1 MSAAFRAQDKLA
13 LLLALVPYLLD
24 HARVSVTDA
33 AAHFGV
39 EPDRIRDAVALIAVS
54 GVPGETKQYQHGDLF
69 DIAWDEFLDHDTIV
83 LTHQVALD
91 DAPRFSAR
99 EAAALIAG
107 LQYLAALPEHGKR
120 DAIATLMAKLTRGAS
135 ATPSQLAVSE
145 TATAADA
152 SVEQLDI
159 LQAAVGRGTQVEF
172 SYLNARGDRESR
184 RVDPLRIESVDQ
196 DWYLRGWCHLRNA
209 VRTFRLDRITELRG
223 TDQPVSRHG
232 DDVVLPSTLF
242 AVSDNDLRVEL
253 ELPNDALPVLSD
265 YITPGARKTRDGD
278 RVRVTIRVSH
288 YHGLKRLVAGLP
300 GLVTVV
306 APDEARRVVAEWA
319 GAGAAQYDGDED

>member
-1 MSAAFRAQDKLA
+1 MTSK
-13 LLLALVPYLLD
+13 
-24 HARVSVTDA
+24 T
-33 AAHFGV
+33 
-39 EPDRIRDAVALIAVS
+39 
-54 GVPGETKQYQHGDLF
+54 
-69 DIAWDEFLDHDTIV
+69 TIV
-83 LTHQVALD
+83 IGYVPTPVG
-91 DAPRFSAR
+91 
-99 EAAALIAG
+99 EAALEAG
-107 LQYLAALPEHGKR
+107 LE
-120 DAIATLMAKLTRGAS
+120 
-135 ATPSQLAVSE
+135 E
-145 TATAADA
+145 
-152 SVEQLDI
+152 
-159 LQAAVGRGTQVEF
+159 
-172 SYLNARGDRESR
+172 AR
-184 RVDPLRIESVDQ
+184 
-196 DWYLRGWCHLRNA
+196 A
-209 VRTFRLDRITELRG
+209 
-223 TDQPVSRHG
+223 HG